1 VKTKEKR
8 KGNKNQIEKRGK
20 GNKKIETQ
28 KRVRNGE

>member
-20 GNKKIETQ
+20 DNKKIETQ